1 MTTKTKT
8 NKGKG
13 LADFIETPAQSPQ
26 QTIAVV
32 EQAPIGQPSPV
43 EPITTELMTPEPIIV
58 KSTPEPLPVEQ
69 PIPGDPSAAEQM
81 VSKADE
87 TISQLEQQL
96 ADIAQQ
102 ITSAYVEMETF
113 PQGRQERTIRLQNAR
128 ATLALADEAHTKAV
142 NYAKLAQGTSNEQ
155 GAVKAVSIAQKD
167 LQIAKEALAKIEQE
181 IAEADQSDQT
191 RERELSSAIQTLQAE
206 QERLQAE
213 LHSTRDARR
222 QAHQELGEQR
232 HTAIMAQAQEY
243 QKRVDELRS
252 QLLAAQVEQF
262 DYIESVLPTLTDW
275 WELRRQVRSLIP
287 VEDAT
292 SRVIDASLHFMD
304 TLIRERNEIKV
315 SNIDMRIPRVNDLMI
330 SWMSFLVVSANEVEG
345 LKMSTSRLQ
354 DRKEQLEYIQQEY
367 KKHLAG
373 S

>member
-43 EPITTELMTPEPIIV
+43 EQTV
-58 KSTPEPLPVEQ
+58 
-69 PIPGDPSAAEQM
+69 PGDPSAAEQM
-81 VSKADE
+81 VARADE

-113 PQGRQERTIRLQNAR
+113 PQGQQERAIRLQNAR
-128 ATLALADEAHTKAV
+128 ATLTLADETHSKSV
-142 NYAKLAQGTSNEQ
+142 NYAKLAQGTTNEQ
-155 GAVKAVSIAQKD
+155 GAVKAVSIAQKN
-167 LQIAKEALAKIEQE
+167 LETAKEVLARIEQE
-181 IAEADQSDQT
+181 IAEADQADQT
-191 RERELSSAIQTLQAE
+191 REQELSLAIQTLQAE
-206 QERLQAE
+206 QERLQSE

-222 QAHQELGEQR
+222 QAHAELGEQR
-232 HTAIMAQAQEY
+232 HVAIMAQAQVH
-243 QKRVDELRS
+243 QRRIDDLRS
-252 QLLAAQVEQF
+252 QLLAAQVEQY

-275 WELRRQVRSLIP
+275 WDLRRQVRSLIP

-292 SRVIDASLHFMD
+292 SRVIDASMHFMD
-304 TLIRERNEIKV
+304 TLIKERNEIKV
-315 SNIDMRIPRVNDLMI
+315 NNTDMRIPRVNDLMI
-330 SWMSFLVVSANEVEG
+330 SWMSFLVVSASEVEG
-345 LKMSTSRLQ
+345 LKMGTSRLM